1 MMQFQ
6 WVDIILIIVIGLS
19 TITGLLRGF
28 IKEFIAL
35 GVWILAVWAGYNYS
49 SSLNPWLQPYIQD
62 QSVLSII
69 GFIGVVLGVLI
80 AGGIANAILGLFL
93 RGSGLGAMDKVLG
106 GGFGFA
112 RGVFIL
118 SLIFAV
124 LSMTSI
130 PYQQYVQSSRVY
142 NQLLPVISWVSGYL
156 PGLIN
161 KAKQTVSVNE
171 SFKLIDI
178 IPET

>member
-1 MMQFQ
+1 MQAQ

-35 GVWILAVWAGYNYS
+35 GVWVLAIWAGYNYS
-49 SSLNPWLQPYIQD
+49 NALNPYLQPYIQD
-62 QSVLSII
+62 PSIRSMA
-69 GFIGVVLGVLI
+69 GFVIIVLGVLI
-80 AGGIANAILGLFL
+80 TGGITNAILGLFL

-106 GGFGFA
+106 GMFGFG
-112 RGVFIL
+112 RGVLIL
-118 SLIFAV
+118 SLVFAV
-124 LSMTSI
+124 LSMTSL
-130 PYQQYVQSSRVY
+130 PYHQYVQTSRVY
-142 NQLLPVISWVSGYL
+142 NQLLPVINWVSGYL

-178 IPET
+178 VPET